1 MADEPDRDVLSS
13 LPRSRPARRS
23 GKRDAARAST
33 RQQATADHVAA
44 ATPTPRAARKGAKAK
59 ASAPSP
65 PPPAG
70 WATPDDADAAQ
81 PGGLELV
88 GTAVRAVGEVA
99 QIGVAVG
106 ANAVKGVLG
115 RLPRP

>member
-23 GKRDAARAST
+23 GKRDAARASS
-33 RQQATADHVAA
+33 RQQATTDQVAA
-44 ATPTPRAARKGAKAK
+44 TAPTPRAARAGGRTK

-81 PGGLELV
+81 PGGLELA
-88 GTAVRAVGEVA
+88 GTVVRAVGEVA